1 MFNEDGRK
9 RSAPFDGWRTDGER
23 DASASFTARKEAQY
37 AMKRTHISIYRRGRK
52 KQVDKSCVLKTLH
65 M

>member
-9 RSAPFDGWRTDGER
+9 RSAPFDGWKTDGER
-23 DASASFTARKEAQY
+23 DAAAAAFAARKEAQY

-52 KQVDKSCVLKTLH
+52 KKLTNH
-65 M
+65 AY